1 MIEPKSLP
9 QMEQLYKIANYN
21 SELHGSDY
29 VFLHIRPGDIS
40 YLEPLRDAIRFNG
53 MIIFIVRSGEISFA
67 VNMDRM
73 NLTAN
78 NMLLAGANSIVT
90 VDTDSIRDLD
100 AYIMFVSDEFI
111 HDLNFEVIILN
122 NLPIASK
129 RSPVVKL
136 SPESARQLASYMNLL
151 DMNVRLNAGE
161 SNEVFTKSIS
171 RSLLTAMLYQLMII
185 SIRGNQF
192 VEQQTDWQD
201 LDDGGND
208 HSRPRSR
215 RILYTHEF
223 VRLVRKYFRHEH
235 TVRFY
240 ANKLCISP
248 KYLSLVVKEA
258 CGRTAADIIDEYLLL
273 EAKNLLRF
281 SGKNIQQIAFELNF
295 ANQSSFGK
303 YFKNLTGLSP
313 SEFQNS

>member
-21 SELHGSDY
+21 SELHGADY
-29 VFLHIRPGDIS
+29 VFVHTRPGDLS
-40 YLEPLRDAIRFNG
+40 YLPSLQEAIRFNG

-67 VNMDRM
+67 VNMDRI
-73 NLTAN
+73 NLKAN

-90 VDTDSIRDLD
+90 VDTDSVRDLD
-100 AYIMFVSDEFI
+100 AYILFVNDEFI
-111 HDLNFEVIILN
+111 HDLNFEVVILN
-122 NLPIASK
+122 NLPITAK
-129 RSPVVKL
+129 RSPVFKL
-136 SPESARQLASYMNLL
+136 NEDAVDQLAAYMELL
-151 DMNVRLNAGE
+151 DKNVRTNTAE
-161 SNEVFTKSIS
+161 SELPFAKSIS
-171 RSLLTAMLYQLMII
+171 RSLLTAMFYQLMIL
-185 SIRGNQF
+185 SINSSRI
-192 VEQQTDWQD
+192 EPPAEIPTDD
-201 LDDGGND
+201 PDD
-208 HSRPRSR
+208 STRPRSR

-223 VRLVRKYFRHEH
+223 VRLVRKHFRHQH
-235 TVRFY
+235 TIRFY

-248 KYLSLVVKEA
+248 KYLSLIVKET
-258 CGRTAADIIDEYLLL
+258 CGHTAAEIIDEYLLL

-295 ANQSSFGK
+295 SNQSSFGK

>member
-111 HDLNFEVIILN
+111 HNLNFEVVILN
-122 NLPIASK
+122 NLPITSK
-129 RSPVVKL
+129 RSPVFRLTEADVN
-136 SPESARQLASYMNLL
+136 QLAAYMELL
-151 DMNVRLNAGE
+151 DLNLRNNKIE
-161 SNEVFTKSIS
+161 CDVPFSKSIS
-171 RSLLTAMLYQLMII
+171 RSLLTAMFYQLMIF
-185 SIRGNQF
+185 SLNSTR
-192 VEQQTDWQD
+192 VEFPAEIPGEDA
-201 LDDGGND
+201 DDS
-208 HSRPRSR
+208 SRPRSR

-223 VRLVRKYFRHEH
+223 VRLVRKNFRHQH

-248 KYLSLVVKEA
+248 KYLSLIVKET
-258 CGRTAADIIDEYLLL
+258 CGHTAAEIIDEYLLL

-295 ANQSSFGK
+295 SNQSSFGK